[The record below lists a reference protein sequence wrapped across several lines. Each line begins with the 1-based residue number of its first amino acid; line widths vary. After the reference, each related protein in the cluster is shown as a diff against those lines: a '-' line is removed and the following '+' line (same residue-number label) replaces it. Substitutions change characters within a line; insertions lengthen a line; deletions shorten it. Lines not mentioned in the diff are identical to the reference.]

1 MYDYSFFHVF
11 RFMPEPMVLALRDK
25 AGSASLQ
32 LLDSVCENPELIWT
46 AEMQGELRTA
56 LSSLLEGADASDAEA
71 FRTPP
76 AVGPDYFVKFR
87 QIQHEIYVGGVYIRL
102 YLKQPTFRLS
112 NAILFLEKLVEFWES
127 SFTIQVPAATTN
139 TKMASIH
146 SAAGSD
152 SRALVLGNEDFI
164 GLLTSC
170 IVCCVKGEPSVVDHL
185 IAWGFVHNL
194 PVLLQRALKAGR
206 RGTPMVC
213 VVRILFALVPR
224 LEVVENL
231 ASSKI
236 DLIEQLTL
244 CLKDGD
250 SVPRDAAV
258 VVELLK
264 KIYQTP
270 YCRHMD
276 QFVTSALRVN
286 LPTLVLNKVLGAPAA
301 DLSHV
306 ANVPALRIHA
316 VDLLKAILAAGDE
329 AAVAQLQ
336 ALLDLHPAWKEF
348 KHQRHDLFLSV
359 GLPAVPALPCIRTD
373 SVISRLCLHRTRRS
387 RTST

>member
-1 MYDYSFFHVF
+1 
-11 RFMPEPMVLALRDK
+11 MPEPLVLALRDK

-46 AEMQGELRTA
+46 AEMQGELRQA
-56 LSSLLEGADASDAEA
+56 LSELIGTNTGGELPAEA
-71 FRTPP
+71 FSTPP
-76 AVGPDYFVKFR
+76 SIAPDYTVKFR
-87 QIQHEIYVGGVYIRL
+87 QIQQEIYVGGVYIRL
-102 YLKQPTFRLS
+102 YLKQPTFRLR
-112 NAILFLEKLVEFWES
+112 NPVLFLEKLVEFWES
-127 SFTIQVPAATTN
+127 CFSIQVPTAAAN
-139 TKMASIH
+139 AKMASMQ
-146 SAAGSD
+146 STAGAD
-152 SRALVLGNEDFI
+152 SRALVLGNEDFV

-185 IAWGFVHNL
+185 ITWGFVHNL
-194 PVLLQRALKAGR
+194 PVLLQRALRTNR

-213 VVRILFALVPR
+213 IVRILFALVPR

-236 DLIEQLTL
+236 DVIEQLTQ
-244 CLKDGD
+244 CLMDGD

-270 YCRHMD
+270 YCRYMD
-276 QFVTSALRVN
+276 QFVSAALRAN
-286 LPTLVLNKVLGAPAA
+286 LPMLLLGKILGASAA

-306 ANVPALRIHA
+306 ANVAALRIHT
-316 VDLLKAILAAGDE
+316 VDLLKAILAASDE
-329 AAVAQLQ
+329 SAAAQLQ

-348 KHQRHDLFLSV
+348 KHQRHDLFLTVSSSCV
-359 GLPAVPALPCIRTD
+359 DCSHPAL
-373 SVISRLCLHRTRRS
+373 L
-387 RTST
+387 